1 MRKNNKTFENFD
13 ATYHLAESFYSAI
26 RLSSRMEFSPL
37 QEWINSLERFYL
49 PFQKIDF
56 GVSIPNA
63 MLSLDKL
70 SLFAGNQIY
79 QMFDTQQTI
88 QSLQNN
94 LSSSTFISSCAELV
108 NNTANLGDNN
118 YDESDYVI
126 VDEHPIKEIC
136 IPDSLAVPIGKY
148 RVKIK
153 TDQFIAIIFGILS
166 LIVSFM
172 SFISA
177 SPDTDQRQEEQ
188 IYIQTQQWQNQILN
202 RLLDSIDASFSSQ
215 AKAIEALRKAVGA
228 QSEAVEVQ
236 SQALDVQAQAVEA
249 LREAA
254 DSSQQSDDNTNKSE
268 SIECNEQP

>member
-1 MRKNNKTFENFD
+1 MSKINKTFEYFD
-13 ATYHLAESFYSAI
+13 PTYHLAESLYSAI
-26 RLSSRMEFSPL
+26 RLFDHMASNPL
-37 QEWINSLERFYL
+37 QEWINSLERFHP

-56 GVSIPNA
+56 GVSIPDE
-63 MLSLDKL
+63 MLSLNKL
-70 SLFAGNQIY
+70 SLFADNQIY
-79 QMFDTQQTI
+79 QMFDTQRTI

-94 LSSSTFISSCAELV
+94 FSSPFISSYAKLV
-108 NNTANLGDNN
+108 NNIANLDDNN
-118 YDESDYVI
+118 YDEFDYVI

-177 SPDTDQRQEEQ
+177 SPDIDQRQEEQ

-202 RLLDSIDASFSSQ
+202 RLLDSIDASSSSQ
-215 AKAIEALRKAVGA
+215 AKAIEALREAVEA
-228 QSEAVEVQ
+228 QSEAVEAQ
-236 SQALDVQAQAVEA
+236 FQALDAQAQAVEA

-254 DSSQQSDDNTNKSE
+254 DSSQQSNDNTNKSE